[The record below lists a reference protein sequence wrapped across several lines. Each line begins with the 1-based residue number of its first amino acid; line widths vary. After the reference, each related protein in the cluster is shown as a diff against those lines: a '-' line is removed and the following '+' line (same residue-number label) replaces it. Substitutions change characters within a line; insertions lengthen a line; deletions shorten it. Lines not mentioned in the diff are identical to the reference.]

1 MKHRALAY
9 AGVMLGVVAFASSFA
24 EPVALAQ
31 GNSCQTAT
39 IVVTCKGTG
48 VLSVDYSYSGF
59 SGAVRNVQFDV
70 GNFGTTLDPVKGGS
84 DDVSQAFNQSLLGRS
99 IDWGGVSAQL
109 LSHNGK
115 VMAGSP
121 LVWNNGSSVTC

>member
-1 MKHRALAY
+1 
-9 AGVMLGVVAFASSFA
+9 
-24 EPVALAQ
+24 
-31 GNSCQTAT
+31 
-39 IVVTCKGTG
+39 
-48 VLSVDYSYSGF
+48 
-59 SGAVRNVQFDV
+59 VQFDV